1 MAVGETL
8 VDRLGHAGLAIG
20 LTATAGV
27 WTVIRRPADAEGL
40 ALLAVVGVLVVGGAL
55 VFRSVPA
62 IGVGIGC
69 LGLGFVLGGVER
81 PVTVAQPAAFGVL
94 AYIAFEFAV
103 SSIDEASSSVREP
116 IVVRSSR
123 AAIASVAVAGL
134 GLAVVAGAVGVA
146 ARQAVAGVFVAGTLA
161 GVLLL
166 VMLTWTAIE
175 AGRR

>member
-1 MAVGETL
+1 
-8 VDRLGHAGLAIG
+8 LAIG
-20 LTATAGV
+20 LTATAGL

-62 IGVGIGC
+62 IGAGIGC

-81 PVTVAQPAAFGVL
+81 PVTVAQAAAFGVL
-94 AYIAFEFAV
+94 AYIAFEFAA
-103 SSIDEASSSVREP
+103 SSIDEASSSVRER

-123 AAIASVAVAGL
+123 AAIASVGVAGL
-134 GLAVVAGAVGVA
+134 GLAVVAGAVAVA

-166 VMLTWTAIE
+166 VILTWTAIE